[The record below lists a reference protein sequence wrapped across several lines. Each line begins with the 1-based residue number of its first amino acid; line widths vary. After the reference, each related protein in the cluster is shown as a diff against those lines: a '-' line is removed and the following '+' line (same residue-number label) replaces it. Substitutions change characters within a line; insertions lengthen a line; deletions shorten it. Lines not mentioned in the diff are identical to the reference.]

1 MRVSHEQTVPV
12 TPEKT
17 FDRLQ
22 AFIAERRSWKE
33 PCADMECFER
43 ELHDYI
49 VAVEREVLAEELAR
63 LDVDLPAVTIEGEV
77 YRQVVRCEETYTS
90 AAGPVRVMR
99 SLYRRLGEGERTL
112 CPLELRA
119 GIVEGRWT
127 PLAARQAAFV
137 VAHLT
142 PQEGE
147 DLFRELGNMTPSK
160 SSLDRL
166 PKQLS
171 EHWEA
176 ERERFEAAL
185 RSEETVPPEAVT
197 VAVSLDGVMV
207 PMKDGG
213 RTQKRQD
220 AKAQGK
226 HTCGPAGYR
235 EVGCGT
241 LSFYDT
247 EGERLFTVR
256 LARMPEKHKA
266 TLKDTLSEEIAA
278 VLEQRPDLTLVKLAD
293 GAKDNWSY
301 LAAVL
306 PQGIETIDFYHA
318 CEHLKVAF
326 DAAYGQNGAKS
337 KAQFEKYRHL
347 LRDESDGVEKVI
359 RALCHL
365 RDIHP
370 RKRKLATE
378 LAYFRRYRH
387 RMRYAQAQAQNLPIG
402 SGVVEAACKT
412 LATERMKRSGM
423 RWRQAGG
430 QAILTFRALHQSERF
445 ARGWKLLSSTYKRTV
460 EIPENVVLF
469 PKPKR
474 TVH

>member
-1 MRVSHEQTVPV
+1 MIVSHECAARV
-12 TPEKT
+12 TPLSAVE
-17 FDRLQ
+17 RLQ
-22 AFIAERRSWKE
+22 AFIAGRQSSKE
-33 PCADMECFER
+33 PRSDMECFER
-43 ELHDYI
+43 ELHEY
-49 VAVEREVLAEELAR
+49 VVEVEREELAEELAR
-63 LDVDLPAVTIEGEV
+63 LDVDLPAVTVEGKV

-99 SLYRRLGEGERTL
+99 SLYRRSGEGERTV

-166 PKQLS
+166 PKQLN
-171 EHWEA
+171 ERWEA

-185 RSEETVPPEAVT
+185 RREETVPPEAVT

-207 PMKDGG
+207 PMKDGA
-213 RTQKRQD
+213 RTQRRQE
-220 AKAQGK
+220 AQEQGK
-226 HTCGPAGYR
+226 HTCGPAGYQ

-241 LSFYDT
+241 LSFYNE
-247 EGERLFTVR
+247 EGERLSTVR
-256 LARMPEKHKA
+256 LARMPEQHKA
-266 TLKDTLSEEIAA
+266 TLKDTLGQELAA
-278 VLEQRPDLTLVKLAD
+278 VLGQRPDLTLVKLAD

-301 LAAVL
+301 LGAVL
-306 PQGIETIDFYHA
+306 PQGIETLDFYHA
-318 CEHLKVAF
+318 CEHLKAAF
-326 DAAYGQNGAKS
+326 DAAYGENSSRS

-347 LRDESDGVEKVI
+347 LRDEEEGVEKVI
-359 RALCHL
+359 RALAHL
-365 RDIHP
+365 RDTHP
-370 RKRKLATE
+370 RKKKLSTE

-387 RMRYAQAQAQNLPIG
+387 RMRYATAQAQNLPIG

-430 QAILTFRALHQSERF
+430 QAILTLRALHQSERF
-445 ARGWKLLSSTYKRTV
+445 ARGWKLLSNTYKRTV

-469 PKPKR
+469 PKR

>member
-1 MRVSHEQTVPV
+1 MRVSHECTACV
-12 TPEKT
+12 TPLSAAE
-17 FDRLQ
+17 RLQ
-22 AFIAERRSWKE
+22 AFIAGRRSSKE
-33 PCADMECFER
+33 PCGDMECFER
-43 ELHDYI
+43 ELHEY
-49 VAVEREVLAEELAR
+49 VVEVEREVLAEELAR
-63 LDVDLPAVTIEGEV
+63 LDVDLPTVTIEGEV
-77 YRQVVRCEETYTS
+77 YRQVVRCEESYTS

-99 SLYRRLGEGERTL
+99 SLYRRGGEGERTV

-119 GIVEGRWT
+119 GMVERRWT

-142 PQEGE
+142 PHEGE

-171 EHWEA
+171 GRWEA

-185 RSEETVPPEAVT
+185 CAEETVPPEAVT
-197 VAVSLDGVMV
+197 MAVSLDGVMV
-207 PMKDGG
+207 PMKDGA
-213 RTQKRQD
+213 RTQKRQ
-220 AKAQGK
+220 KAQEQGK
-226 HTCGPAGYR
+226 HTCGPAGYQ
-235 EVGCGT
+235 EGGCGR
-241 LSFYDT
+241 LSFYDA
-247 EGERLFTVR
+247 EGERLSTVR

-266 TLKDTLSEEIAA
+266 TLKDTLSDEIAA
-278 VLEQRPDLTLVKLAD
+278 VLGQRPDLTLVKLAD

-301 LAAVL
+301 LGTAL
-306 PQGIETIDFYHA
+306 PRGPEIIDFYHA
-318 CEHLKVAF
+318 CDHLKSAF
-326 DAAYGQNGAKS
+326 DAAYGENSSRS

-347 LRDESDGVEKVI
+347 LRDEEEGVEKVI

-365 RDIHP
+365 RDAHP
-370 RKRKLATE
+370 RKKKLSTE

-387 RMRYAQAQAQNLPIG
+387 RMCYAKARAQNLPIG

-423 RWRQAGG
+423 RWRHTGG
-430 QAILTFRALHQSERF
+430 QAILTLRALHQSARF
-445 ARGWKLLSSTYKRTV
+445 ERGWKLLSGTYKRTV
-460 EIPENVVLF
+460 VIPENVVLF
-469 PKPKR
+469 PKR

>member
-12 TPEKT
+12 TPERAS
-17 FDRLQ
+17 DRLH
-22 AFIAERRSWKE
+22 AFIAERRSSKE
-33 PCADMECFER
+33 PRTDMECFER
-43 ELHDYI
+43 ELHEYM
-49 VAVEREVLAEELAR
+49 VTVEREVLAEELAR

-99 SLYRRLGEGERTL
+99 SLYRRLGEGERTV
-112 CPLELRA
+112 CPLELQA

-171 EHWEA
+171 ERWEA

-185 RSEETVPPEAVT
+185 RAEETVPPEAVT
-197 VAVSLDGVMV
+197 IAVSLDGVMV
-207 PMKDGG
+207 PMKDGA
-213 RTQKRQD
+213 RTQKRQE
-220 AKAQGK
+220 AQEQGK
-226 HTCGPAGYR
+226 HTCGPAGYQ

-241 LSFYDT
+241 LSFYDA
-247 EGERLFTVR
+247 EGERLSTVR

-278 VLEQRPDLTLVKLAD
+278 VLGQRSDLTLVKLAD

-301 LAAVL
+301 LGTAL
-306 PQGIETIDFYHA
+306 PQGPEIIDFYHA
-318 CEHLKVAF
+318 CDHLKRAF
-326 DAAYGQNGAKS
+326 DAAYGENSSRS

-347 LRDESDGVEKVI
+347 LRDEEQGVEKVI

-365 RDIHP
+365 RGAHP
-370 RKRKLATE
+370 RKKKLSTE

-387 RMRYAQAQAQNLPIG
+387 RMRYAKARAQNLPIG

-423 RWRQAGG
+423 RWRHAGG
-430 QAILTFRALHQSERF
+430 QAILTLRALHQSARF
-445 ARGWKLLSSTYKRTV
+445 ERGWKLLSGTYKRTV
-460 EIPENVVLF
+460 VIPENVVLF
-469 PKPKR
+469 PKR

>member
-1 MRVSHEQTVPV
+1 MRVSHECTARV
-12 TPEKT
+12 TPESAAE
-17 FDRLQ
+17 RLQ
-22 AFIAERRSWKE
+22 AFIAGRRSSNK
-33 PCADMECFER
+33 PCGDMECFER
-43 ELHDYI
+43 ELHEY
-49 VAVEREVLAEELAR
+49 VAAVEREVLAEELAR

-77 YRQVVRCEETYTS
+77 YRQVVRCEEGYVS

-99 SLYRRLGEGERTL
+99 GLYRRLGEGERTL

-119 GIVEGRWT
+119 GMVEGRWT

-171 EHWEA
+171 GRWET
-176 ERERFEAAL
+176 ERERFEAVL
-185 RSEETVPPEAVT
+185 RAEETVPPEAVT
-197 VAVSLDGVMV
+197 MAVSLDGVMV
-207 PMKDGG
+207 AMKDGA

-220 AKAQGK
+220 AQEQGK
-226 HTCGPAGYR
+226 HTCGPAGYQ

-241 LSFYDT
+241 LSFYDA
-247 EGERLFTVR
+247 EGERLSTVR

-266 TLKDTLSEEIAA
+266 MLKDTLSQEIAA
-278 VLEQRPDLTLVKLAD
+278 VLGQRPDLTLVKLAD

-301 LAAVL
+301 LGTAL
-306 PQGIETIDFYHA
+306 PQGPEIIDFYHA
-318 CEHLKVAF
+318 CDHLKHAF
-326 DAAYGQNGAKS
+326 DAGYGENSSRS

-347 LRDESDGVEKVI
+347 LRDEEEGVEKVI

-365 RDIHP
+365 RDTHP
-370 RKRKLATE
+370 RKKKLSTE

-387 RMRYAQAQAQNLPIG
+387 RMRYAIAQAQNLPIG

-469 PKPKR
+469 PKR

>member
-1 MRVSHEQTVPV
+1 MSTKSGENP
-12 TPEKT
+12 
-17 FDRLQ
+17 
-22 AFIAERRSWKE
+22 
-33 PCADMECFER
+33 
-43 ELHDYI
+43 
-49 VAVEREVLAEELAR
+49 
-63 LDVDLPAVTIEGEV
+63 LPAVTIEGEV
-77 YRQVVRCEETYTS
+77 YRQVVRCEESYVS
-90 AAGPVRVMR
+90 AAGPVRVTR
-99 SLYRRLGEGERTL
+99 SLYRRGSEGERTL

-147 DLFRELGNMTPSK
+147 DLFRELGNMNPSK

-171 EHWEA
+171 ERWEA

-185 RSEETVPPEAVT
+185 RGEETVPPEAVT

-207 PMKDGG
+207 PMKDGA

-220 AKAQGK
+220 AKTQGK
-226 HTCGPAGYR
+226 HPCGPAGYQ

-241 LSFYDT
+241 LSFYDA
-247 EGERLFTVR
+247 EGERLSTMR

-278 VLEQRPDLTLVKLAD
+278 VLEQQPESHLGQACRWGEGQPESQGCDAFRRYRMD
-293 GAKDNWSY
+293 WSY
-301 LAAVL
+301 LGAVL
-306 PQGIETIDFYHA
+306 PQGIEIIDFYHA
-318 CEHLKVAF
+318 CEHLKAAF
-326 DAAYGQNGAKS
+326 DAAYGENDSRS

-347 LRDESDGVEKVI
+347 LRDEVDGIEKVI

-365 RDIHP
+365 RDTHP
-370 RKRKLATE
+370 RKRKLATA

-387 RMRYAQAQAQNLPIG
+387 RMRYP
-402 SGVVEAACKT
+402 
-412 LATERMKRSGM
+412 RRRKRSTSPSAPGSSKP
-423 RWRQAGG
+423 
-430 QAILTFRALHQSERF
+430 RARRSRPN
-445 ARGWKLLSSTYKRTV
+445 A
-460 EIPENVVLF
+460 
-469 PKPKR
+469 
-474 TVH
+474 

>member
-1 MRVSHEQTVPV
+1 MKVSHEPTAPV
-12 TPEKT
+12 TPEKD

-22 AFIAERRSWKE
+22 AFIAERRSSKE
-33 PCADMECFER
+33 PRSDMECFER
-43 ELHDYI
+43 ELHEYV
-49 VAVEREVLAEELAR
+49 VAAEREVLAEELVR

-77 YRQVVRCEETYTS
+77 YRQVVRCEESYVS
-90 AAGPVRVMR
+90 AAGPVRVTR
-99 SLYRRLGEGERTL
+99 SLYRRGSEGERTL

-147 DLFRELGNMTPSK
+147 DLFRELGNMNPSK

-171 EHWEA
+171 ERWEA

-185 RSEETVPPEAVT
+185 RGEETVPPEAVT

-207 PMKDGG
+207 PMKDGA

-220 AKAQGK
+220 AKTQGK
-226 HTCGPAGYR
+226 HPCGPAGYQ

-241 LSFYDT
+241 LSFYDA
-247 EGERLFTVR
+247 EGERLSTMR

-293 GAKDNWSY
+293 GAKDNRN
-301 LAAVL
+301 
-306 PQGIETIDFYHA
+306 H
-318 CEHLKVAF
+318 
-326 DAAYGQNGAKS
+326 
-337 KAQFEKYRHL
+337 
-347 LRDESDGVEKVI
+347 RDVMP
-359 RALCHL
+359 L
-365 RDIHP
+365 
-370 RKRKLATE
+370 
-378 LAYFRRYRH
+378 
-387 RMRYAQAQAQNLPIG
+387 
-402 SGVVEAACKT
+402 
-412 LATERMKRSGM
+412 
-423 RWRQAGG
+423 GG
-430 QAILTFRALHQSERF
+430 T
-445 ARGWKLLSSTYKRTV
+445 G
-460 EIPENVVLF
+460 
-469 PKPKR
+469 
-474 TVH
+474 

>member
-1 MRVSHEQTVPV
+1 MRVSHECMAPV
-12 TPEKT
+12 TPQT
-17 FDRLQ
+17 AVDRLE
-22 AFIAERRSWKE
+22 AFIAGRRSSKVRCGDIE
-33 PCADMECFER
+33 GFER
-43 ELHDYI
+43 ELHEYV
-49 VAVEREVLAEELAR
+49 VAVEQEVLAEELAR

-99 SLYRRLGEGERTL
+99 SLYRRFGEGERTV

-147 DLFRELGNMTPSK
+147 DLFRELGNMAPSK

-171 EHWEA
+171 GHWEA

-185 RSEETVPPEAVT
+185 RAEEAVPPEAVT
-197 VAVSLDGVMV
+197 VAISLDGVMV
-207 PMKDGG
+207 PMKEGA
-213 RTQKRQD
+213 RAQKRED
-220 AKAQGK
+220 AKEQGK
-226 HTCGPAGYR
+226 HTCGPAGYQ
-235 EVGCGT
+235 EVGCAT
-241 LSFYDT
+241 LSFYDAV
-247 EGERLFTVR
+247 GERLSSVR
-256 LARMPEKHKA
+256 MARMPEKHKA
-266 TLKDTLSEEIAA
+266 TLKDSEEVAM
-278 VLEQRPDLTLVKLAD
+278 VFGQRPDLTLVKLAD

-301 LAAVL
+301 LGAVL
-306 PQGIETIDFYHA
+306 PKGIELIDFYHA

-326 DAAYGQNGAKS
+326 DAAYGENNSQC

-347 LRDESDGVEKVI
+347 LRDEEEGVEKVI
-359 RALCHL
+359 RALGHL
-365 RDIHP
+365 RDTHP
-370 RKRKLATE
+370 RKKKLATE
-378 LAYFRRYRH
+378 LAYFRCYRH

-423 RWRQAGG
+423 RWRQGRG
-430 QAILTFRALHQSERF
+430 PGHLDVPCPPPKRALRAWLEAAVQHLPADR
-445 ARGWKLLSSTYKRTV
+445 RDPRKRRA
-460 EIPENVVLF
+460 IP
-469 PKPKR
+469 
-474 TVH
+474 

>member
-1 MRVSHEQTVPV
+1 
-12 TPEKT
+12 
-17 FDRLQ
+17 
-22 AFIAERRSWKE
+22 
-33 PCADMECFER
+33 MECFER
-43 ELHDYI
+43 ELHEYV
-49 VAVEREVLAEELAR
+49 VAVEREGLAEELAR
-63 LDVDLPAVTIEGEV
+63 LDVDLPAVTIEGEL
-77 YRQVVRCEETYTS
+77 YRRVVRCEETYTS
-90 AAGPVRVMR
+90 AAGSVRVMR
-99 SLYRRLGEGERTL
+99 SLYRRLGEGERTV

-119 GIVEGRWT
+119 GMVEGRWT

-171 EHWEA
+171 ERWEA

-185 RSEETVPPEAVT
+185 RTEETVPPEAVT

-226 HTCGPAGYR
+226 HTCGPAGYQ

-241 LSFYDT
+241 LSFYDA
-247 EGERLFTVR
+247 EGERLSTVR

-278 VLEQRPDLTLVKLAD
+278 VLAQRPDLTLVKLAD
-293 GAKDNWSY
+293 GAKDNWTY
-301 LAAVL
+301 LGAVL
-306 PQGIETIDFYHA
+306 PQGIETLDFYHA
-318 CEHLKVAF
+318 CEHLKAAF
-326 DAAYGQNGAKS
+326 DAAYGENSAKS
-337 KAQFEKYRHL
+337 KAQFEKYRQL
-347 LRDESDGVEKVI
+347 LRDEADGVEKVI

-365 RDIHP
+365 RDTRP

-378 LAYFRRYRH
+378 LAYFRRH
-387 RMRYAQAQAQNLPIG
+387 RCPAPTNASSRSPRMSCCSLNEQCIEVSVSELHPSVFPAAQRSIDP
-402 SGVVEAACKT
+402 
-412 LATERMKRSGM
+412 RSGLV
-423 RWRQAGG
+423 RRHPLDEPTLQRAVKNRQRSRHSEARKWSHVAPSLRDPSP
-430 QAILTFRALHQSERF
+430 AIRL
-445 ARGWKLLSSTYKRTV
+445 
-460 EIPENVVLF
+460 
-469 PKPKR
+469 
-474 TVH
+474 

>member
-1 MRVSHEQTVPV
+1 MRVSHEQTAAV
-12 TPEKT
+12 TPEKA

-22 AFIAERRSWKE
+22 AFIAERRSLKE
-33 PCADMECFER
+33 PCGDMECFER
-43 ELHDYI
+43 ELHEYV
-49 VAVEREVLAEELAR
+49 VAVEREGLAEELAR

-147 DLFRELGNMTPSK
+147 DLFRELGNMSPSK

-171 EHWEA
+171 ERWEA

-185 RSEETVPPEAVT
+185 RKEETVPPEAVT

-226 HTCGPAGYR
+226 HTCGPAGYQ

-241 LSFYDT
+241 LSFYDA
-247 EGERLFTVR
+247 EGGRLSTVR

-278 VLEQRPDLTLVKLAD
+278 VLEQRPALTLVKLAD
-293 GAKDNWSY
+293 GAKDNWTY
-301 LAAVL
+301 LGAVL
-306 PQGIETIDFYHA
+306 PQGIETLDFYHA
-318 CEHLKVAF
+318 CEHLKAAF
-326 DAAYGQNGAKS
+326 DAAYGDNSAKS
-337 KAQFEKYRHL
+337 KAQFEKYRLL
-347 LRDESDGVEKVI
+347 LRDEAEGVEKVI

-365 RDIHP
+365 RDTHP
-370 RKRKLATE
+370 RKRKLSTE
-378 LAYFRRYRH
+378 LAYFRRHRH

-412 LATERMKRSGM
+412 LATQRMKRSGM

-430 QAILTFRALHQSERF
+430 QAILTLRALHQSERF
-445 ARGWKLLSSTYKRTV
+445 ARAWKLLSRTYQRTV

-469 PKPKR
+469 PKR

>member
-1 MRVSHEQTVPV
+1 MRVSHECTARV
-12 TPEKT
+12 TPLSATE
-17 FDRLQ
+17 RLQ
-22 AFIAERRSWKE
+22 AFMAARRSSKE
-33 PCADMECFER
+33 PCGDMECFER
-43 ELHDYI
+43 ELHEY
-49 VAVEREVLAEELAR
+49 VVEVEREVLAEELAR
-63 LDVDLPAVTIEGEV
+63 LDVDLPTVTIEGEV
-77 YRQVVRCEETYTS
+77 YRQVVRCEESYTS
-90 AAGPVRVMR
+90 AAGPVRVIR
-99 SLYRRLGEGERTL
+99 SLYRRRGEGDRTV

-119 GIVEGRWT
+119 GMVEGRWT

-171 EHWEA
+171 GRWEA

-185 RSEETVPPEAVT
+185 RAEETVPPEAVT
-197 VAVSLDGVMV
+197 MAVSLDGVMV
-207 PMKDGG
+207 PMKDGA
-213 RTQKRQD
+213 RTQKRQETQE
-220 AKAQGK
+220 QGK
-226 HTCGPAGYR
+226 HTCGPAGYQ

-241 LSFYDT
+241 LSFYDA
-247 EGERLFTVR
+247 EGERLSTVR

-278 VLEQRPDLTLVKLAD
+278 VLGQRPELTLVKLAD

-301 LAAVL
+301 LGAVL
-306 PQGIETIDFYHA
+306 PPGIETIDFYHA

-326 DAAYGQNGAKS
+326 DAAYGENSSRS

-347 LRDESDGVEKVI
+347 LRDEEEGVEKVI
-359 RALCHL
+359 RALYHL
-365 RDIHP
+365 RDAHP
-370 RKRKLATE
+370 RKKKLSTE

-387 RMRYAQAQAQNLPIG
+387 RMRYAKARVQNLPIG

-412 LATERMKRSGM
+412 LATERMNRDYM
-423 RWRQAGG
+423 DVMPLGG
-430 QAILTFRALHQSERF
+430 T
-445 ARGWKLLSSTYKRTV
+445 G
-460 EIPENVVLF
+460 
-469 PKPKR
+469 
-474 TVH
+474 

>member
-1 MRVSHEQTVPV
+1 MRVSHEQTAPV
-12 TPEKT
+12 TPLRT
-17 FDRLQ
+17 LDWLQ
-22 AFIAERRSWKE
+22 AFLAGRWSSKE
-33 PCADMECFER
+33 PCGDMECFER
-43 ELHDYI
+43 ELHEYV
-49 VAVEREVLAEELAR
+49 VAAEREVLAEELAR
-63 LDVDLPAVTIEGEV
+63 LDVDLPAVTIEGEL
-77 YRQVVRCEETYTS
+77 YRQVVRCEESYVS

-99 SLYRRLGEGERTL
+99 SLYRRGGEGERTL

-127 PLAARQAAFV
+127 PLAARQAVFV

-171 EHWEA
+171 RCWEA

-185 RSEETVPPEAVT
+185 RREETVPPEAVT

-207 PMKDGG
+207 PMKDGV
-213 RTQKRQD
+213 RTQKRQE
-220 AKAQGK
+220 AQEQGK
-226 HTCGPAGYR
+226 HTCGPAGYQ

-241 LSFYDT
+241 LSFYDA
-247 EGERLFTVR
+247 EGERLSTMR

-301 LAAVL
+301 LGAVL
-306 PQGIETIDFYHA
+306 PQGIEIIDFYHA
-318 CEHLKVAF
+318 CDHLKSAF
-326 DAAYGQNGAKS
+326 DAAYGENSSRS

-347 LRDESDGVEKVI
+347 LREEEEGVEKVI

-365 RDIHP
+365 RDAHP
-370 RKRKLATE
+370 RKKKLSTE

-387 RMRYAQAQAQNLPIG
+387 RMRYAKARAQHLPIG

-423 RWRQAGG
+423 RWRHTGG
-430 QAILTFRALHQSERF
+430 QAILTLRALHQSARF
-445 ARGWKLLSSTYKRTV
+445 ERGWKLLSNTYKRTV
-460 EIPENVVLF
+460 VIPENVVLF
-469 PKPKR
+469 PKR

>member
-1 MRVSHEQTVPV
+1 
-12 TPEKT
+12 
-17 FDRLQ
+17 
-22 AFIAERRSWKE
+22 
-33 PCADMECFER
+33 MECFER
-43 ELHDYI
+43 ELHEYV
-49 VAVEREVLAEELAR
+49 VAAERELLAEELAR
-63 LDVDLPAVTIEGEV
+63 LDVDLPAVTIEGEL
-77 YRQVVRCEETYTS
+77 YRQVVRCEESYVS

-99 SLYRRLGEGERTL
+99 SLYRRGGEGERTV

-119 GIVEGRWT
+119 GMVEERWT

-147 DLFRELGNMTPSK
+147 DLFREAGEPGLHGCNALGRYRMNMTPSK

-171 EHWEA
+171 KRWEA

-185 RSEETVPPEAVT
+185 RAEQTVPREALT
-197 VAVSLDGVMV
+197 VAISLDGVMV
-207 PMKDGG
+207 PMKDG
-213 RTQKRQD
+213 RRAQKRQD
-220 AKAQGK
+220 AKDQDQ
-226 HTCGPAGYR
+226 HTRGPAGYQ

-241 LSFYDT
+241 LSFYDA
-247 EGERLFTVR
+247 EGERLSTVR

-266 TLKDTLSEEIAA
+266 TLKDTLGQELAA
-278 VLEQRPDLTLVKLAD
+278 VLGQRPDLTLVKLAD

-301 LAAVL
+301 LGAVL
-306 PQGIETIDFYHA
+306 PQGIEIIDFYHA
-318 CEHLKVAF
+318 CEHLKAAF
-326 DAAYGQNGAKS
+326 DAAYGENSSRS

-347 LRDESDGVEKVI
+347 LRDEHNGVEKVI

-365 RDIHP
+365 RDTHP
-370 RKRKLATE
+370 RKRRLSTE
-378 LAYFRRYRH
+378 LAYFRRHRH
-387 RMRYAQAQAQNLPIG
+387 RMRYAQAQAQNFPIG

-412 LATERMKRSGM
+412 LATQRMKRSGM

-430 QAILTFRALHQSERF
+430 QAILTLRALHQSERF
-445 ARGWKLLSSTYKRTV
+445 ERAWKLLSSTYQRTV

-469 PKPKR
+469 PKR

>member
-1 MRVSHEQTVPV
+1 MIVSHECAARV
-12 TPEKT
+12 TPLSAVE
-17 FDRLQ
+17 RLQ
-22 AFIAERRSWKE
+22 AFIAGRQSSKE
-33 PCADMECFER
+33 PRSDMECFER
-43 ELHDYI
+43 ELHEY
-49 VAVEREVLAEELAR
+49 VVEVEREELAEELAR
-63 LDVDLPAVTIEGEV
+63 LDVDLPAVTVEGKV

-99 SLYRRLGEGERTL
+99 SLYRRSGEGERTV

-166 PKQLS
+166 PKQLN
-171 EHWEA
+171 ERWEA

-185 RSEETVPPEAVT
+185 RREETVPPEAVT

-207 PMKDGG
+207 PMKDGA
-213 RTQKRQD
+213 RTQKRQE
-220 AKAQGK
+220 AQEQGK
-226 HTCGPAGYR
+226 HTCGPAGYQ

-241 LSFYDT
+241 LSFYNE
-247 EGERLFTVR
+247 EGERLSTVR
-256 LARMPEKHKA
+256 LARMPEQHKA
-266 TLKDTLSEEIAA
+266 TLKDTLGQELAA
-278 VLEQRPDLTLVKLAD
+278 VLGQRPDLTLVKLAD

-301 LAAVL
+301 LGAVL
-306 PQGIETIDFYHA
+306 PQGIETLDFYHA
-318 CEHLKVAF
+318 CEHLKAAF
-326 DAAYGQNGAKS
+326 DAAYGENSSRS

-347 LRDESDGVEKVI
+347 LRDEEEGVEKVI
-359 RALCHL
+359 RALAHL
-365 RDIHP
+365 RDTHP
-370 RKRKLATE
+370 RKKKLSTE

-387 RMRYAQAQAQNLPIG
+387 RMRYATAQAQNLPIG

-430 QAILTFRALHQSERF
+430 QAILTLRALHQSERF
-445 ARGWKLLSSTYKRTV
+445 ARGWKLLSNTYKRTV

-469 PKPKR
+469 PKR

>member
-1 MRVSHEQTVPV
+1 MRVSHEQTAPV
-12 TPEKT
+12 TPEKAV
-17 FDRLQ
+17 DRLQ
-22 AFIAERRSWKE
+22 AFIAERRSLKE
-33 PCADMECFER
+33 PCGDMECFER
-43 ELHDYI
+43 ELHEYV
-49 VAVEREVLAEELAR
+49 VAVEREGLAEELAR
-63 LDVDLPAVTIEGEV
+63 LDVDLPAVTIEGEG

-147 DLFRELGNMTPSK
+147 DLFRELGNMSPSK

-171 EHWEA
+171 ERWEA

-185 RSEETVPPEAVT
+185 RTEETVPPEAVT

-226 HTCGPAGYR
+226 HTCGPAGYQ

-241 LSFYDT
+241 LSFYDA
-247 EGERLFTVR
+247 EGERLSTVR

-293 GAKDNWSY
+293 GAKDNWTY
-301 LAAVL
+301 LGAVL
-306 PQGIETIDFYHA
+306 PQGIEIIDFYHA
-318 CEHLKVAF
+318 CEHLKAAF
-326 DAAYGQNGAKS
+326 DAAYGENSTKS

-347 LRDESDGVEKVI
+347 LRDEADGVEKVI

-365 RDIHP
+365 RDTHP
-370 RKRKLATE
+370 RKRKLSTE
-378 LAYFRRYRH
+378 LAYFRCHRH

-412 LATERMKRSGM
+412 LATQRMKRSGM
-423 RWRQAGG
+423 HWRQAGG
-430 QAILTFRALHQSERF
+430 QAILTLRALHQSERF
-445 ARGWKLLSSTYKRTV
+445 ARAWKLLSSTYKQTV

-469 PKPKR
+469 PKR